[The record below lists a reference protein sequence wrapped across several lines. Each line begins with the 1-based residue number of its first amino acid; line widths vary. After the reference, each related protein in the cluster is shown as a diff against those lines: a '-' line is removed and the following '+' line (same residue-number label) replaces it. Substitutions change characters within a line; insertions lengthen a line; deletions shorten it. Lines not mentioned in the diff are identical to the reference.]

1 MNVKEI
7 IDLVKNPGR
16 DDIELI
22 GRAFDFAEKAHEG
35 QKRYSGEQYFVHPF
49 ETAKTL
55 ARLGLDSQTISAG
68 LLHDVCEGDTTI
80 STDEKILKKEF
91 GGEIAFLVG
100 GVTKLGK
107 LKYHG
112 EKEKAEN
119 LRKMFLAMAKD
130 IRVVLIKLADRLHN
144 MKTLE
149 YVPKEKQKRIALE
162 TLEVY
167 APLAN
172 RLGMEELKGQLEDL
186 AFPFVYPEEYI
197 KTKEL
202 LKNKHKQKERD
213 IPRIKYKLSEEL
225 KNNGIEN
232 AKIDSRTKHLYS
244 LFKKLRRPEINMDID
259 LVYDLIALRIIVN
272 TVEEC
277 YKVLGII
284 HNIWK
289 PLIGRIKDFIAVPKP
304 NGYQSLHTT
313 VFADGGK
320 ITEFQIRTKNMH
332 EEAEYGIA
340 AHWAYEE
347 SNKPKTGGKIHPRLV
362 WVKQLTEWQG
372 GVLKSKDFLKML
384 KIDFFKDRVFCFTP
398 KGDVIDLP
406 EGATAIDFAYAIHA
420 EIGNQAIGATINNKF
435 VSLNSVLQNG
445 DIIEIKTQ
453 KNKKPSLEWLKH
465 AKTSLTRKQIRS
477 ALKKRI

>member
-1 MNVKEI
+1 MDVKEI
-7 IDLVKNPGR
+7 IDLVKNPGK
-16 DDIELI
+16 DDIDLI
-22 GRAFDFAEKAHEG
+22 GRAFEFAERAHEG
-35 QKRYSGEQYFVHPF
+35 QKRYSGEPFFVHPF

-55 ARLGLDSQTISAG
+55 SRLGLDSQTISAG
-68 LLHDVCEGDTTI
+68 LLHDVCEGDTANLA
-80 STDEKILKKEF
+80 DEKILKKEF
-91 GGEIAFLVG
+91 GNEIAFLVS

-107 LKYHG
+107 LKYRG
-112 EKEKAEN
+112 EKEKVEN

-144 MKTLE
+144 MRTLE
-149 YVPKEKQKRIALE
+149 HVPKEKQKRIALE
-162 TLEVY
+162 TLEIY

-172 RLGMEELKGQLEDL
+172 RLGMGEIRDQLEDL
-186 AFPFVYPEEYI
+186 AFPFVYPEECK

-202 LKNKHKQKERD
+202 LKNKYEQKEGY
-213 IPRIKYKLSEEL
+213 IAKIKYKLSEEL
-225 KNNGIEN
+225 KKNGLEN
-232 AKIDSRTKHLYS
+232 IKIDSRVKHLYS
-244 LFKKLRRPEINMDID
+244 LFKKLRKPGVNMDID
-259 LVYDLIALRIIVN
+259 LVYDLIALRIIAD
-272 TVEEC
+272 TVEDC
-277 YKVLGII
+277 YRILGII
-284 HNIWK
+284 HNLWK
-289 PLIGRIKDFIAVPKP
+289 PLTGRIKDYIAVPKS

-320 ITEFQIRTKNMH
+320 ITEIQIRTRDMH
-332 EEAEYGIA
+332 EEAERGIA

-347 SNKPKTGGKIHPRLV
+347 SDKPKTGGKIHPRLA
-362 WVKQLTEWQG
+362 WVNQLIEWQG
-372 GVLKSKDFLKML
+372 GVSKSKDFLKML

-420 EIGNQAIGATINNKF
+420 EIGNQAIGAIINNKF

-445 DIIEIKTQ
+445 DIVEIKTQ